1 MNETLHPKKQ
11 TSKVEVQARIWRAID
26 KDAIAHRGDPIRQ
39 EAERMARRE
48 LRKVIDDARPGQ
60 P

>member
-1 MNETLHPKKQ
+1 MSEKAQPKRP
-11 TSKVEVQARIWRAID
+11 SRVEIQARIWRAID
-26 KDAIAHRGDPIRQ
+26 KDAIAHRGDPLRQ

-48 LRKVIDDARPGQ
+48 LRKVIDEAKVPQ